1 MPNVGSLLKDEIT
14 RVSRKEIRK
23 ETLTTKKATTQH
35 RHLIAVLSKRVGE
48 LERQVAALSRKVSAA
63 TPVPAADATPKRSRF
78 SPKALLTQRNRL
90 GLSAGQFGSLVG
102 VSAQS
107 IYNWEKGKASPRAEQ
122 LAKVTALRGV
132 GKREVAKRLEQLQS
146 E

>member
-23 ETLTTKKATTQH
+23 ETLATKKTTAQH
-35 RHLIAVLSKRVGE
+35 RHHIAALSKKVIA
-48 LERQVAALSRKVSAA
+48 LERQVAFLSRKVLAA
-63 TPVPAADATPKRSRF
+63 ISDPVANASPKKIRF
-78 SPKALLTQRNRL
+78 SPKALLAQRNRL
-90 GLSAGQFGSLVG
+90 DLSAADFGSLVG

-107 IYNWEKGKASPRAEQ
+107 IYNWEQGKAVPRAEQ
-122 LAKVTALRGV
+122 LAKVAALRGV
-132 GKREVAKRLEQLQS
+132 GKREAAKRLEQLQP

>member
-23 ETLTTKKATTQH
+23 EILATKKATAQH
-35 RHLIAVLSKRVGE
+35 RHHIAALNKKVVA
-48 LERQVAALSRKVSAA
+48 LERQVALLSRKMVTAIS
-63 TPVPAADATPKRSRF
+63 TPVANASPKKLRF
-78 SPKALLTQRNRL
+78 SPKALVAQRNHL
-90 GLSAGQFGSLVG
+90 DLSAADFGSLVG

-107 IYNWEKGKASPRAEQ
+107 IYNWEHGKTIPRAEQ
-122 LAKVTALRGV
+122 LAKIAALRGV
-132 GKREVAKRLEQLQS
+132 GKREAAKRLERLQS

>member
-1 MPNVGSLLKDEIT
+1 MPNVGSLLKDEIA

-23 ETLTTKKATTQH
+23 ETLTTKKVTVQH
-35 RHLIAVLSKRVGE
+35 RHLIATLNKKVVA
-48 LERQVAALSRKVSAA
+48 LERQLAALSCKVSAT
-63 TPVPAADATPKRSRF
+63 TPAPTVEPSLTKIRF
-78 SPKALLTQRNRL
+78 SPKALLAQRNRL
-90 GLSAGQFGSLVG
+90 ALSAADFGSLVG

>member
-23 ETLTTKKATTQH
+23 ETLATKKATSQH
-35 RHLIAVLSKRVGE
+35 RHHIAALSKKVAI
-48 LERQVAALSRKVSAA
+48 LERQVAFLNRKVLTAISAPETKA
-63 TPVPAADATPKRSRF
+63 SPKKIRF
-78 SPKALLTQRNRL
+78 SPKALLGQRNRL
-90 GLSAGQFGSLVG
+90 DLSAADFGSLVG

-107 IYNWEKGKASPRAEQ
+107 IYNWEQGKAVPRAEQ
-122 LAKVTALRGV
+122 LAKVAALRGV
-132 GKREVAKRLEQLQS
+132 GKREAAQRLEQLQP

>member
-23 ETLTTKKATTQH
+23 ETLATKKTTAQH
-35 RHLIAVLSKRVGE
+35 RHHIAALSKKVIA
-48 LERQVAALSRKVSAA
+48 LERQVAFLSRKALAA
-63 TPVPAADATPKRSRF
+63 TPSPATRASPKKFRF
-78 SPKALLTQRNRL
+78 SPKALLAQRNRL
-90 GLSAGQFGSLVG
+90 DLSAADFGSLVG

-107 IYNWEKGKASPRAEQ
+107 IYNWEQGKAVPRAEQ
-122 LAKVTALRGV
+122 LAKVAALRGV
-132 GKREVAKRLEQLQS
+132 GKREAAKRLEQLQP